1 MEHQKPLSFLLVKPA
16 GPDCN
21 LACSYCFY
29 SCKAQYFVSETR
41 HRMSDETLELMM
53 RLALNRPKASMGFGW
68 QGGEPTLAGLDFFR
82 KAVELQKEYGRS
94 MRISNAL
101 QTNGILI
108 DDQWVD
114 FLKQYS
120 FLVGLSLDGPK
131 HIHDRYR
138 INHAGA
144 GSHEKVEQVA
154 ETLVKQGVAVNAIA
168 VINSYSAQFAEETYR
183 YFKELGFE
191 YMQFIPCVETDPDN
205 PKASASFSV
214 SSEQYGKFLCD
225 LFDLWEADWKD
236 GKPTTSVRTLDTFM
250 GMYLGNESAECP
262 YRHTCGDYLVVEHN
276 GDVYSC
282 DHYMYPPYR
291 LGNILEGDPADMVLS
306 ERQTALGA
314 SKETALPGYCRDCD
328 VLFVCRGGCPKHR
341 FAESPGGEPGLN
353 HLCAGFKNFYHHVD
367 PYMKRMVELVRR
379 GIPVQRIMEAHRPR
393 SSR

>member
-29 SCKAQYFVSETR
+29 SCKAQYFGSETR
-41 HRMSDETLELMM
+41 YRMSDETLELMM
-53 RLALNRPKASMGFGW
+53 RLALNRPGASMGFGW

-82 KAVELQKEYGRS
+82 KAIELQKIHGRS

-120 FLVGLSLDGPK
+120 FLFGLSLDGPK
-131 HIHDRYR
+131 HIHDTYR

-154 ETLVKQGVAVNAIA
+154 KTLIKQGVAVNAIA
-168 VINSYSAQFAEETYR
+168 VINQYSAQFAEETYR

-191 YMQFIPCVETDPDN
+191 YMQFIPCVETDPHN

-282 DHYMYPPYR
+282 DFFVEDAWR
-291 LGNILEGDPADMVLS
+291 LGALDDGTTLQEKLNGN
-306 ERQTALGA
+306 RQ
-314 SKETALPGYCRDCD
+314 R
-328 VLFVCRGGCPKHR
+328 LFARMKSRISDTCLRCPWLTLCYGGCTKDRIRDPRDKRQNHFCKAYKTFHAYTHER
-341 FAESPGGEPGLN
+341 F
-353 HLCAGFKNFYHHVD
+353 
-367 PYMKRMVELVRR
+367 
-379 GIPVQRIMEAHRPR
+379 EALAKEFIK
-393 SSR
+393 